1 MKQGGDE
8 WFAARLGRLTASR
21 MADVIATTKTG
32 YSASRAG
39 YAVEL
44 ALERITG
51 QGETGFTNAYGL
63 TETSSTV
70 ALLGPDEHRVAHAA
84 VDPEVRARLAS
95 RMGKDVSDEAIRPM
109 LGVHIDYLSAA
120 IEAMESRHGDVA
132 SYMKAVLDVDDEMVA
147 TLRDH
152 FVR

>member
-44 ALERITG
+44 AG
-51 QGETGFTNAYGL
+51 
-63 TETSSTV
+63 SSPRTR
-70 ALLGPDEHRVAHAA
+70 GTDF
-84 VDPEVRARLAS
+84 
-95 RMGKDVSDEAIRPM
+95 I
-109 LGVHIDYLSAA
+109 
-120 IEAMESRHGDVA
+120 
-132 SYMKAVLDVDDEMVA
+132 
-147 TLRDH
+147 
-152 FVR
+152 